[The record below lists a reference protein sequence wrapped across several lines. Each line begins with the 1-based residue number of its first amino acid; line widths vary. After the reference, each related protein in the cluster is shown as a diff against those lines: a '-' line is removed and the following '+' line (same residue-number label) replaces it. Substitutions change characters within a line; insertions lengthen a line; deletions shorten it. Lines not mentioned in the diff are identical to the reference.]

1 MGSCWGLASMTGGG
15 PMAVGMGVGMILW
28 GALLVALVALV
39 VTATR
44 RMLRQGREG
53 SWDGSARSALDLA
66 YARGELDRE
75 DYLRRRADLV
85 GGR

>member
-1 MGSCWGLASMTGGG
+1 MTGGG

-44 RMLRQGREG
+44 RMLRQ
-53 SWDGSARSALDLA
+53 
-66 YARGELDRE
+66 DRKS
-75 DYLRRRADLV
+75 V
-85 GGR
+85 V